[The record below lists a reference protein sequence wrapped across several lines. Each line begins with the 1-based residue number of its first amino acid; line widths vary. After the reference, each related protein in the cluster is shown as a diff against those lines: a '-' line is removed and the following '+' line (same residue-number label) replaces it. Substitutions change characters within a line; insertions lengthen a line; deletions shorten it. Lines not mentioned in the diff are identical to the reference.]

1 MQAALKGRSIW
12 AERRNKADYLQS
24 RGLSVGRG
32 RLLLK
37 FDSDDTKHWNDSIVA
52 ANNVSPASFLSAP
65 CGCSMDVQGDYDP
78 CDASGF
84 IRINAVRSDS
94 PHPLKF
100 FLSFFFIFLSKSIL
114 SMRFWWIVLPFSS
127 PSAPST
133 GWGNTIV
140 CRDFPAQRSELLT
153 PSKPSSIH
161 WRVQKLVVVFTG
173 PFVNFCLNI
182 FF

>member
-32 RLLLK
+32 CLLLK

-52 ANNVSPASFLSAP
+52 ANNVSPARFLSAP

-94 PHPLKF
+94 PHPLKCF
-100 FLSFFFIFLSKSIL
+100 IFLSFFLDFRWKVFYQWDFDELFFLSLLLLLVHRLREHHRLQGLSSTKKWTADALQTVLHTLKSPGT
-114 SMRFWWIVLPFSS
+114 SCSFY
-127 PSAPST
+127 
-133 GWGNTIV
+133 
-140 CRDFPAQRSELLT
+140 RS
-153 PSKPSSIH
+153 I
-161 WRVQKLVVVFTG
+161 
-173 PFVNFCLNI
+173 C
-182 FF
+182 